1 MSLLIITKWVGESG
15 SKEKVASVETTGTT
29 EKVIKSSSLLHLRDS
44 SNKDERQTKH
54 TRSSQGETLGAG
66 IEARGVGESKRRQ
79 ARLEN

>member
-29 EKVIKSSSLLHLRDS
+29 EKVIKSSSFLHPRDS

-54 TRSSQGETLGAG
+54 TRRSQGETLGAG

-79 ARLEN
+79 ERLEN